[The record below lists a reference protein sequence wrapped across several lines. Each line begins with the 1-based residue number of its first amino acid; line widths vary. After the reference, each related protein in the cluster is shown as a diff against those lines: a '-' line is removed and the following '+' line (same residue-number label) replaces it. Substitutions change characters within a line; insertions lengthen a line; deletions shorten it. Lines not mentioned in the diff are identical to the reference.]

1 MLSRA
6 ASSLYW
12 LGRYIERAE
21 FTSRLVEATLRLDAV
36 SAPEVGA
43 KAWEDALEV
52 LGQREAFMA
61 TGAPLGQSA
70 VTRFLTVEPSNSGSV
85 LCCLDAARDN
95 AKAVR
100 IALSRDAWSA
110 INRAWLL
117 FRAAHNVGNNAAA
130 LELVER
136 AEIETR
142 AFEGA
147 IGRMLKNPS
156 SIFVR
161 LGAVIE
167 RADGIARL
175 IDAKAES
182 LPEDPFAVAD
192 VTVRDQ
198 WQMVLQ
204 AVSAVNA
211 YRWVYR
217 EGLKPAAVIDLLA
230 LRREL
235 PRSLLACAE
244 EAVTYLNML
253 GKFTGLQGEADRW
266 ARQRAIALK
275 EAKLS
280 HLMGGNL
287 VAFLHDF
294 MASNLALDRAITRQF
309 RFH

>member
-36 SAPEVGA
+36 SSPETG
-43 KAWEDALEV
+43 KRAWADALEV
-52 LGQREAFMA
+52 LGQEEAFAA
-61 TGAPLGQSA
+61 TGAQIGQKD
-70 VTRFLTVEPSNSGSV
+70 VTHFLTVDGSHPGSV

-117 FRAAHNVGNNAAA
+117 FRGAGTPGNNRSA

-156 SIFVR
+156 SLFVR
-161 LGAVIE
+161 LGAAIE
-167 RADGIARL
+167 RADGSARL
-175 IDAKAES
+175 LDTKRHL
-182 LPEDPFAVAD
+182 LPDDCYAVASIAE
-192 VTVRDQ
+192 RDQ

-211 YRWVYR
+211 YRWVTR

-235 PRSLLACAE
+235 PRSINACAE
-244 EAVTYLNML
+244 EAVLYLNSL
-253 GKFTGLQGEADRW
+253 GKFTGLQGEADRAARLRSVAINETKIDNLMDGELESFLSDFIASNSALDKSI
-266 ARQRAIALK
+266 ARQFK
-275 EAKLS
+275 
-280 HLMGGNL
+280 
-287 VAFLHDF
+287 
-294 MASNLALDRAITRQF
+294 
-309 RFH
+309 FH

>member
-12 LGRYIERAE
+12 LGRYTERAE

-36 SAPEVGA
+36 SAPAIGA

-52 LGQREAFMA
+52 LGQKEAFEA
-61 TGAPLGQSA
+61 TGAPLEQSA
-70 VTRFLTVEPSNSGSV
+70 VTRFLTVDASNSGSV
-85 LCCLDAARDN
+85 MCCLDAARDN

-117 FRAAHNVGNNAAA
+117 FRGVSNVGTNAAA
-130 LELVER
+130 IELVER

-142 AFEGA
+142 AFEGS

-167 RADGIARL
+167 RADGISRL

-182 LPEDPFAVAD
+182 LPDDPFAVAD

-244 EAVTYLNML
+244 EAVMYLNML
-253 GKFTGLQGEADRW
+253 GKFTGQQGEADRW
-266 ARQRAIALK
+266 ARQRATLLK
-275 EAKLS
+275 EAQIN
-280 HLMGGNL
+280 HLMGGHL

-294 MASNLALDRAITRQF
+294 MASNLALDKAISRQF